1 MANEQID
8 ATLPPKV
15 RIDTT
20 PLQPIVS
27 GEMASPRR
35 SAYDH
40 HRTVYYAQRTL
51 VLLVL
56 CGIVRSVC
64 VL

>member
-1 MANEQID
+1 MA
-8 ATLPPKV
+8 P
-15 RIDTT
+15 
-20 PLQPIVS
+20 
-27 GEMASPRR
+27 PRR
-35 SAYDH
+35 GAYDH
-40 HRTVYYAQRTL
+40 HWAVYDTQRTL